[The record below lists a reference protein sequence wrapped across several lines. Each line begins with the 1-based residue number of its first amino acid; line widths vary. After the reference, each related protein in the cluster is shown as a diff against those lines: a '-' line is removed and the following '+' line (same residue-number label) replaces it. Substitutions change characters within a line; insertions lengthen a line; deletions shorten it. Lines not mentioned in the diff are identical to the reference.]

1 MNRKCLLLIPLFFSS
16 VIITACD
23 NKPAVKTTMEPE
35 VGVVTLAPSS
45 VNIKSEL
52 PGRALAFEIAE
63 IRPQVGGII
72 IKRNFV
78 EGDKVSKGESL
89 YQIDPAPLQAR
100 LDSAKGALAKAQA
113 TANNVRLTLNRQSA
127 LIKSNYVSRQDYDT
141 TRSQLNEAQA
151 NVAVAKADLEQ
162 ATINLRYANVTSP
175 IDGISGKS
183 SVTVGALVTANQ
195 ENSLVT
201 VQRLDPIYVDLTQ
214 SVQDF
219 LRLKEE
225 KANGKIAQQQG
236 KIAQQ
241 QGKIPVEL
249 MLENGKPYRHT
260 GTLEFSDPAVDET
273 TGSVT
278 LRAIFPNPEGEILP
292 GMYVTALLDEGS
304 QQNVL
309 MVPQQ
314 GITHNEQGKATAL
327 ILDQENVVQLR
338 EINAVKAVGN
348 QWLVTAGLRPG
359 DRVIVSGLQ
368 RIRPGSKA
376 RVLPSK
382 LNTPDTV
389 AEQ

>member
-16 VIITACD
+16 IIITACD
-23 NKPAVKTTMEPE
+23 NKPAVKTAMEPE

-141 TRSQLNEAQA
+141 MRSQLNEAQA

-195 ENSLVT
+195 ENALVT

-225 KANGKIAQQQG
+225 KANGQ
-236 KIAQQ
+236 IAQQ

-278 LRAIFPNPEGEILP
+278 LRAVFPNPEGEILP

-368 RIRPGSKA
+368 RIRPGIKA

-382 LNTPDTV
+382 LNTSDTV

>member
-141 TRSQLNEAQA
+141 TLSQLNEAQA

-236 KIAQQ
+236 KI
-241 QGKIPVEL
+241 PVEL

-278 LRAIFPNPEGEILP
+278 LRAVFPNPEGEILP

-382 LNTPDTV
+382 LSTPDTV

>member
-23 NKPAVKTTMEPE
+23 NKPAINPTSREPE
-35 VGVVTLAPSS
+35 VGVITLAPSS

-52 PGRALAFEIAE
+52 PGRAVSFEIAE

-72 IKRNFV
+72 IKRNFI
-78 EGDKVSKGESL
+78 EGDKVNQGESL

-100 LDSAKGALAKAQA
+100 LDAAKGALAKAQA
-113 TANNVRLTLNRQSA
+113 TANNIRLTLNRQSA
-127 LIKSNYVSRQDYDT
+127 LLKSNYVSRQDYDT

-162 ATINLRYANVTSP
+162 AAINLRYANVTSP

-195 ENSLVT
+195 GNALVT

-225 KANGKIAQQQG
+225 KANGKIAQQKG
-236 KIAQQ
+236 R
-241 QGKIPVEL
+241 IPVEL

-278 LRAIFPNPEGEILP
+278 LRAVFPNPDGEILP

-304 QQNVL
+304 QQDVL
-309 MVPQQ
+309 MAPQQ
-314 GITHNEQGKATAL
+314 GVTHNEQGKATAL

-368 RIRPGSKA
+368 RIRPGMKA

-382 LNTPDTV
+382 LNTPDAVT
-389 AEQ
+389 EQ

>member
-183 SVTVGALVTANQ
+183 SVTAGALVTANQ

-225 KANGKIAQQQG
+225 KSNG

>member
-141 TRSQLNEAQA
+141 TRTQLNEAQA

-236 KIAQQ
+236 KI
-241 QGKIPVEL
+241 PVEL

-278 LRAIFPNPEGEILP
+278 LRAVFPNPEGEILP

>member
-127 LIKSNYVSRQDYDT
+127 LIQSNYVSRQDYDT

-195 ENSLVT
+195 ENALVT

-236 KIAQQ
+236 R
-241 QGKIPVEL
+241 IPVEL

-278 LRAIFPNPEGEILP
+278 LRAVFPNPEGEILP

>member
-1 MNRKCLLLIPLFFSS
+1 MNRKCLLLIPLFFCS
-16 VIITACD
+16 ITITACD
-23 NKPAVKTTMEPE
+23 NKPTVKNPSMEPE

-52 PGRALAFEIAE
+52 PGRAVSFEIAE

-72 IKRNFV
+72 IKRNFI

-100 LDSAKGALAKAQA
+100 LDAARGALAKAQA
-113 TANNVRLTLNRQSA
+113 TANNVQLTLNRQSA

-162 ATINLRYANVTSP
+162 ATINLHYANITSP
-175 IDGISGKS
+175 IEGISGKS
-183 SVTVGALVTANQ
+183 TVTVGALVTANQ
-195 ENSLVT
+195 GNALVT

-225 KANGKIAQQQG
+225 KASGKIAQQ
-236 KIAQQ
+236 K
-241 QGKIPVEL
+241 GKIPVEL
-249 MLENGKPYRHT
+249 MLENGKPYRYT

-278 LRAIFPNPEGEILP
+278 LRAVFPNPEGEILP

-314 GITHNEQGKATAL
+314 GVTHNAQGKATAL

-348 QWLVTAGLRPG
+348 QWLVTTGLHPG

-368 RIRPGSKA
+368 RIRPGMKA
-376 RVLPSK
+376 RILAAKP
-382 LNTPDTV
+382 NTPDTV
-389 AEQ
+389 TEQ

>member
-127 LIKSNYVSRQDYDT
+127 LIQSNYVSRQDYDT

-236 KIAQQ
+236 KI
-241 QGKIPVEL
+241 PVEL

-260 GTLEFSDPAVDET
+260 GTLQFSDPAVDET

-278 LRAIFPNPEGEILP
+278 LRAVFPNPEGEILP

-382 LNTPDTV
+382 LSTPDTV

>member
-63 IRPQVGGII
+63 IRPQVGGIV

-141 TRSQLNEAQA
+141 TRSRLNEAQA

-236 KIAQQ
+236 KI
-241 QGKIPVEL
+241 PVEL

-314 GITHNEQGKATAL
+314 GITHNEQGKATTL

>member
-113 TANNVRLTLNRQSA
+113 TAKNVRLTLNRQSA
-127 LIKSNYVSRQDYDT
+127 LIQSNYVSRQDYDT

-225 KANGKIAQQQG
+225 KANG

-382 LNTPDTV
+382 LSTPDTV

>member
-1 MNRKCLLLIPLFFSS
+1 MCSS
-16 VIITACD
+16 D
-23 NKPAVKTTMEPE
+23 
-35 VGVVTLAPSS
+35 L
-45 VNIKSEL
+45 
-52 PGRALAFEIAE
+52 
-63 IRPQVGGII
+63 
-72 IKRNFV
+72 
-78 EGDKVSKGESL
+78 
-89 YQIDPAPLQAR
+89 
-100 LDSAKGALAKAQA
+100 
-113 TANNVRLTLNRQSA
+113 NNVRLTLNRQSA

-236 KIAQQ
+236 KI
-241 QGKIPVEL
+241 PVEL

-260 GTLEFSDPAVDET
+260 GTLQFSDPAVDET

-368 RIRPGSKA
+368 RIRPGIKA
-376 RVLPSK
+376 KILAAKP
-382 LNTPDTV
+382 NTPDTV
-389 AEQ
+389 TEQ

>member
-16 VIITACD
+16 IIITACD
-23 NKPAVKTTMEPE
+23 NKPAVKTAMEPE
-35 VGVVTLAPSS
+35 GGVVTLAPSS

-141 TRSQLNEAQA
+141 TRTQLNEAQA

-195 ENSLVT
+195 ENALVT

-225 KANGKIAQQQG
+225 KANGQ
-236 KIAQQ
+236 IAQQ

-278 LRAIFPNPEGEILP
+278 LRAVFPNPEGEILP

-348 QWLVTAGLRPG
+348 QWLVTAGLHPG

-368 RIRPGSKA
+368 RIRPGIKA

-382 LNTPDTV
+382 LNTSDTV

>member
-127 LIKSNYVSRQDYDT
+127 LIQSNYVSRQDYDT

-236 KIAQQ
+236 KI
-241 QGKIPVEL
+241 PVEL

-314 GITHNEQGKATAL
+314 GITHNEQGKATTL

-368 RIRPGSKA
+368 RIRPGIKA

-382 LNTPDTV
+382 LNTSDTV

>member
-23 NKPAVKTTMEPE
+23 NKPAVKTAMEPE

-141 TRSQLNEAQA
+141 TRTQLNEAQA

-195 ENSLVT
+195 ENALVT

-225 KANGKIAQQQG
+225 KASG

-260 GTLEFSDPAVDET
+260 GTLEFSDPAVDKT

-278 LRAIFPNPEGEILP
+278 LRAVFPNPEGEILP

-368 RIRPGSKA
+368 RIRPGIKA

-382 LNTPDTV
+382 LNTSDTV

>member
-16 VIITACD
+16 IIITACD
-23 NKPAVKTTMEPE
+23 NKPAVKTAMEPE

-113 TANNVRLTLNRQSA
+113 TANNVRLILNRQSA

-195 ENSLVT
+195 ENALVT

-225 KANGKIAQQQG
+225 KANGQIAQQQG
-236 KIAQQ
+236 KIS
-241 QGKIPVEL
+241 VEL

-278 LRAIFPNPEGEILP
+278 LRAVFPNPEGEILP

-368 RIRPGSKA
+368 RIRPGIKA

-382 LNTPDTV
+382 LNTSDTV

>member
-35 VGVVTLAPSS
+35 VGVVTLVPSS

-151 NVAVAKADLEQ
+151 NVTVAKADLEQ

-236 KIAQQ
+236 R
-241 QGKIPVEL
+241 IPVEL

-304 QQNVL
+304 QQHVL

>member
-23 NKPAVKTTMEPE
+23 NKPAVKTPSMEPE

-52 PGRALAFEIAE
+52 PGRAVSFEIAE

-72 IKRNFV
+72 IKRNFI

-100 LDSAKGALAKAQA
+100 LDAARGALAKAQA

-141 TRSQLNEAQA
+141 TRSQLNEAEA

-175 IDGISGKS
+175 IEGISGKS

-195 ENSLVT
+195 GNALVT

-225 KANGKIAQQQG
+225 KASGKIAQQ
-236 KIAQQ
+236 K
-241 QGKIPVEL
+241 GKIPVEL
-249 MLENGKPYRHT
+249 MLENGKPYRYT

-278 LRAIFPNPEGEILP
+278 LRAVFPNPQGEILP
-292 GMYVTALLDEGS
+292 GMYVTALLDEGN

-314 GITHNEQGKATAL
+314 GITHNAQGKATAL

-338 EINAVKAVGN
+338 EINAVKALGN
-348 QWLVTAGLRPG
+348 QWLVTTGLHPG

-368 RIRPGSKA
+368 RIRPGIKA
-376 RVLPSK
+376 RILAEKP
-382 LNTPDTV
+382 NTPDTV
-389 AEQ
+389 TEQ

>member
-23 NKPAVKTTMEPE
+23 NKPAVKTTIEPE
-35 VGVVTLAPSS
+35 VGVVTLVPSS

-72 IKRNFV
+72 IKRNFI

-100 LDSAKGALAKAQA
+100 LDSAKGALAKALA

-141 TRSQLNEAQA
+141 TRSQLNEAEA

-162 ATINLRYANVTSP
+162 ATINLRYTNVTSP

-195 ENSLVT
+195 ENALVT

-225 KANGKIAQQQG
+225 KANG

-278 LRAIFPNPEGEILP
+278 LRAVFPNPEGEILP

-327 ILDQENVVQLR
+327 ILDQQNVVQLR

-368 RIRPGSKA
+368 RIRPGIKA

-382 LNTPDTV
+382 LTTPDAGT
-389 AEQ
+389 EQ

>member
-23 NKPAVKTTMEPE
+23 NKPTVKTTMEPE
-35 VGVVTLAPSS
+35 VGVVTLVPSS

-127 LIKSNYVSRQDYDT
+127 LIQSNYVSRQDYDT

-236 KIAQQ
+236 KI
-241 QGKIPVEL
+241 PVEL

-260 GTLEFSDPAVDET
+260 GTLQFSDPAVDET

-382 LNTPDTV
+382 LSTPDTV

>member
-23 NKPAVKTTMEPE
+23 NKPAVKTAMEPE

-113 TANNVRLTLNRQSA
+113 TANNIRLTLNRQSA

-195 ENSLVT
+195 ENALVT

-214 SVQDF
+214 SGQDF

-225 KANGKIAQQQG
+225 KANGQ
-236 KIAQQ
+236 IAQQ

-278 LRAIFPNPEGEILP
+278 LRAVFPNPEGEILP

-348 QWLVTAGLRPG
+348 QWLVTAGLHPG

-368 RIRPGSKA
+368 RIRPGIKA

>member
-23 NKPAVKTTMEPE
+23 NKPAVKTPSMEPE

-52 PGRALAFEIAE
+52 PGRAVSFEIAE
-63 IRPQVGGII
+63 IRPQVGGVI
-72 IKRNFV
+72 IKRNFI

-100 LDSAKGALAKAQA
+100 LDAARGALAKAQA

-141 TRSQLNEAQA
+141 TRSQLNEAEA

-175 IDGISGKS
+175 IEGISGKS

-195 ENSLVT
+195 GNALVT

-225 KANGKIAQQQG
+225 KASGKIAQQ
-236 KIAQQ
+236 K
-241 QGKIPVEL
+241 GKIPVEL
-249 MLENGKPYRHT
+249 MLENGKPYRYT

-278 LRAIFPNPEGEILP
+278 LRAVFPNPQGEILP
-292 GMYVTALLDEGS
+292 GMYVTALLDEGN

-314 GITHNEQGKATAL
+314 GITHNAQGKATAL

-348 QWLVTAGLRPG
+348 QWLVTTGLHPG

-368 RIRPGSKA
+368 RIRPGIKA
-376 RVLPSK
+376 RILAAKP
-382 LNTPDTV
+382 NTPDTV
-389 AEQ
+389 TEQ

>member
-23 NKPAVKTTMEPE
+23 NKPAVKNTAIEPE
-35 VGVVTLAPSS
+35 VGVITLAPSS

-52 PGRALAFEIAE
+52 PGRAVSFEIAE

-72 IKRNFV
+72 IKRNFI
-78 EGDKVSKGESL
+78 EGDKVSKGASL
-89 YQIDPAPLQAR
+89 YQIDPAPLQAQ
-100 LDSAKGALAKAQA
+100 LDSAKGALAKALA

-127 LIKSNYVSRQDYDT
+127 LLKSNYVSRQDYDT

-195 ENSLVT
+195 QNALVT

-236 KIAQQ
+236 KI
-241 QGKIPVEL
+241 PVEL

-260 GTLEFSDPAVDET
+260 GTLEFADPAVDET

-278 LRAIFPNPEGEILP
+278 LRAVFPNPEGEILP

-314 GITHNEQGKATAL
+314 GVTHNAQGKATVL
-327 ILDQENVVQLR
+327 LLDHENVVQLR

-368 RIRPGSKA
+368 RIRPGVKA

-382 LNTPDTV
+382 LNPPDAVTK
-389 AEQ
+389 Q

>member
-23 NKPAVKTTMEPE
+23 NKPAVKTAMEPE

-127 LIKSNYVSRQDYDT
+127 LIQSNYVSRQDYDT

-236 KIAQQ
+236 KI
-241 QGKIPVEL
+241 PVEL

-278 LRAIFPNPEGEILP
+278 LRAVFPNPEGEILP

-368 RIRPGSKA
+368 RIRPGIKA

>member
-23 NKPAVKTTMEPE
+23 NKPAVKTTTMEPE

-52 PGRALAFEIAE
+52 PGRAVSFEIAE

-72 IKRNFV
+72 IKRNFI

-100 LDSAKGALAKAQA
+100 LDAARGALAKAQA

-141 TRSQLNEAQA
+141 TRSQLNEAEA

-175 IDGISGKS
+175 IEGISGKS

-195 ENSLVT
+195 GNALVT

-225 KANGKIAQQQG
+225 KASGKIAQQ
-236 KIAQQ
+236 K
-241 QGKIPVEL
+241 GKIPVEL
-249 MLENGKPYRHT
+249 MLENGKPYRYT

-278 LRAIFPNPEGEILP
+278 LRAVFPNPQGEILP
-292 GMYVTALLDEGS
+292 GMYVTALLDEGN

-314 GITHNEQGKATAL
+314 GITHNAQGKATAL

-348 QWLVTAGLRPG
+348 QWLVTTGLHPG

-368 RIRPGSKA
+368 RIRPGIKA
-376 RVLPSK
+376 RILAAKP
-382 LNTPDTV
+382 NTPDTV
-389 AEQ
+389 TEQ

>member
-23 NKPAVKTTMEPE
+23 NKPAVKTTIEPE
-35 VGVVTLAPSS
+35 VGVVTLVPSS

-141 TRSQLNEAQA
+141 TLSQLNEAQA

-236 KIAQQ
+236 KI
-241 QGKIPVEL
+241 PVEL

-278 LRAIFPNPEGEILP
+278 LRAVFPNPEGEILP

-382 LNTPDTV
+382 LNTPDTL

>member
-195 ENSLVT
+195 ENALVT

-225 KANGKIAQQQG
+225 KANG

-278 LRAIFPNPEGEILP
+278 LRAVFPNPEGEILP

-314 GITHNEQGKATAL
+314 GITHNEQGKATTL

-382 LNTPDTV
+382 LSTPDTV

>member
-23 NKPAVKTTMEPE
+23 NKPAVKTTIEPE
-35 VGVVTLAPSS
+35 VGVVTLVPSS

-236 KIAQQ
+236 R
-241 QGKIPVEL
+241 IPVEL

-278 LRAIFPNPEGEILP
+278 LRAVFPNPEGEILP

>member
-141 TRSQLNEAQA
+141 TLSQLNEAQA

-225 KANGKIAQQQG
+225 KANGQ
-236 KIAQQ
+236 IAQQ

-278 LRAIFPNPEGEILP
+278 LRAVFPNPEGEILP

>member
-16 VIITACD
+16 IIITACD
-23 NKPAVKTTMEPE
+23 NKPAVKTAMEPE

-195 ENSLVT
+195 ENALVT

-225 KANGKIAQQQG
+225 KANGQ
-236 KIAQQ
+236 IAQQ

-278 LRAIFPNPEGEILP
+278 LRAVFPNPEGEILP

>member
-23 NKPAVKTTMEPE
+23 NKPAVKTTAMEPE
-35 VGVVTLAPSS
+35 VGVVTLVPSS

-52 PGRALAFEIAE
+52 PGRAVSFEIAE

-72 IKRNFV
+72 IKRNFI

-100 LDSAKGALAKAQA
+100 LDSAKGALAKALA

-127 LIKSNYVSRQDYDT
+127 LIKSNYVSCQDYDT
-141 TRSQLNEAQA
+141 TRSQLNEAEA

-195 ENSLVT
+195 ENALVT

-225 KANGKIAQQQG
+225 KANG

-278 LRAIFPNPEGEILP
+278 LRAVFPNPEGEILP

-327 ILDQENVVQLR
+327 ILDQQNVVQLR

-368 RIRPGSKA
+368 RIRPGIKA

-382 LNTPDTV
+382 LTTPDAGT
-389 AEQ
+389 EQ

>member
-195 ENSLVT
+195 ENALVT

-225 KANGKIAQQQG
+225 KANGQ
-236 KIAQQ
+236 IAQQ

-278 LRAIFPNPEGEILP
+278 LRAVFPNPEGEILP

-327 ILDQENVVQLR
+327 ILDQENVVQQR

-368 RIRPGSKA
+368 RIRPGIKA

>member
-23 NKPAVKTTMEPE
+23 NKPAVKTTTMEPE

-52 PGRALAFEIAE
+52 PGRAVSFEIAE

-72 IKRNFV
+72 IKRNFI

-100 LDSAKGALAKAQA
+100 LDAARGALAKAQA

-141 TRSQLNEAQA
+141 TRSQLNEAEA

-175 IDGISGKS
+175 IEGISGKS
-183 SVTVGALVTANQ
+183 SITVGALVTANQ
-195 ENSLVT
+195 GNALVT

-225 KANGKIAQQQG
+225 KASGKIAQL
-236 KIAQQ
+236 K
-241 QGKIPVEL
+241 GKIPVEL
-249 MLENGKPYRHT
+249 MLENGKPYRYT

-278 LRAIFPNPEGEILP
+278 LRAVFPNPQGEILP
-292 GMYVTALLDEGS
+292 GMYVTALLDEGN

-314 GITHNEQGKATAL
+314 GITHNAQGKATAL

-348 QWLVTAGLRPG
+348 QWLVTTGLHPG

-368 RIRPGSKA
+368 RIRPGIKA
-376 RVLPSK
+376 RILAAKP
-382 LNTPDTV
+382 NTPDTV
-389 AEQ
+389 TEQ

>member
-23 NKPAVKTTMEPE
+23 NKPAVKTAMEPE

-141 TRSQLNEAQA
+141 TRTQLNEAQA

-195 ENSLVT
+195 ENALVT

-225 KANGKIAQQQG
+225 KANGQ
-236 KIAQQ
+236 IAQQ

-278 LRAIFPNPEGEILP
+278 LRAVFPNPEGEILP

-368 RIRPGSKA
+368 RIRPGMKA

-382 LNTPDTV
+382 LNTSDTV

>member
-23 NKPAVKTTMEPE
+23 NKPAVKTAMEPE

-195 ENSLVT
+195 ENALVT

-225 KANGKIAQQQG
+225 KANGQ
-236 KIAQQ
+236 IAQQ

-278 LRAIFPNPEGEILP
+278 LRAVFPNPEGEILP

-348 QWLVTAGLRPG
+348 QWLVTAGLHPG

-368 RIRPGSKA
+368 RIRPGIKA
-376 RVLPSK
+376 RVLLSK

>member
-23 NKPAVKTTMEPE
+23 NKPAVKTTTMEPE

-52 PGRALAFEIAE
+52 PGRAVSFEIAE

-72 IKRNFV
+72 IKRNFI

-100 LDSAKGALAKAQA
+100 LDAARGALAKALA

-141 TRSQLNEAQA
+141 TRSQLNEAEA

-175 IDGISGKS
+175 IEGISGKS

-195 ENSLVT
+195 GNALVT

-225 KANGKIAQQQG
+225 KASGKIAQQ
-236 KIAQQ
+236 K
-241 QGKIPVEL
+241 GKIPVEL
-249 MLENGKPYRHT
+249 MLENGKPYRYT

-278 LRAIFPNPEGEILP
+278 LRAVFPNPQGEILP
-292 GMYVTALLDEGS
+292 GMYVTALLDEGN

-314 GITHNEQGKATAL
+314 GITHNAQGKATAL

-348 QWLVTAGLRPG
+348 QWLVTTGLHPG

-368 RIRPGSKA
+368 RIRPGIKA
-376 RVLPSK
+376 RILAAKP
-382 LNTPDTV
+382 NTPDTV
-389 AEQ
+389 TEQ